1 MQIKMLKIKDIAPY
15 DKNPRRNG
23 EAVKYVAESIK
34 QFGFKNPIIIDKN
47 GVIVAGHTR
56 LKAAKQLKM
65 TEVPCIVADDLT
77 DEQVKAFRL
86 ADNKVSEKAEWD
98 FDLLESELENIIDLD
113 MEQFGFDLDELNMDF
128 ELEKEL
134 EQKKNQEETQRRVE
148 NILNLEYAQFKGSG
162 KYDIPIIKPVYDLP
176 EIKEWIGFNYVLSD
190 EEPAGKAVHFF
201 IDDYQFERVWSNP
214 ERYVD
219 KLKRYVCVATP
230 DFSPYGDMPLAA
242 QIFNIYR
249 KNWVGAFLQN
259 NGITVIPTVRAS
271 TDERSLDFYIDGF
284 PQKSIVLISNMWT
297 KSETEK
303 NVFLKEYQTMVERLR
318 PKKIF
323 VYGKQMN
330 ELTENIEY
338 IKTFTAKRWYNNG

>member
-1 MQIKMLKIKDIAPY
+1 MKNIQVQMLKIKDIVPY
-15 DKNPRRNG
+15 DKNPRRNDD
-23 EAVKYVAESIK
+23 AVRCVAESIK
-34 QFGFKNPIIIDKN
+34 QFGFKNPIIIDKDN
-47 GVIVAGHTR
+47 VIVAGHTR
-56 LKAAKQLKM
+56 LKAAKRLKM
-65 TEVPCIVADDLT
+65 QEVPCIVADDLT
-77 DEQVKAFRL
+77 AEQIKAFRL
-86 ADNKVSEKAEWD
+86 ADNKVAEKAEWD
-98 FDLLESELENIIDLD
+98 FDLLESELESILDLD
-113 MEQFGFDLDELNMDF
+113 MEQFGFELDEFDIDL

-148 NILNLEYAQFKGSG
+148 NILNLEYAQFEGSG
-162 KYDIPIIKPVYDLP
+162 KYDIPIIKPVYELP

-190 EEPAGKAVHFF
+190 DEPEGKAVHFF

-259 NGITVIPTVRAS
+259 NGVTVIPTVRAS
-271 TDERSLDFYIDGF
+271 TDARSLDFYIDGF

-297 KSETEK
+297 KSADEK
-303 NVFLKEYQTMVERLR
+303 NAFLKEYQTMVERLR

-323 VYGKQMN
+323 MYGNRMN
-330 ELTENIEY
+330 GLKENIEY
-338 IKTFTAKRWYNNG
+338 IKTFASKRWE